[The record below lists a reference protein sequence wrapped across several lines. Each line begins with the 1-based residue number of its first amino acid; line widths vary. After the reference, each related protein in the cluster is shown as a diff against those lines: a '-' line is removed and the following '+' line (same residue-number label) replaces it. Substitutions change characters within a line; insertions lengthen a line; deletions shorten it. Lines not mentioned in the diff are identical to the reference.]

1 MKINYLN
8 KWGGFFWGPSPIAQ
22 TMRYRIFRDL
32 IVFTSAIVI
41 CCIVPWESA
50 GIKEDYY
57 LFLKKNG
64 ICSIGFV
71 RHPNPYRYDNRYQ
84 KKYIKHSVIK
94 HSDKY
99 NRIGIFCLAFQLLI
113 L

>member
-57 LFLKKNG
+57 LFLKKMA
-64 ICSIGFV
+64 FV
-71 RHPNPYRYDNRYQ
+71 LLVL
-84 KKYIKHSVIK
+84 SVIP
-94 HSDKY
+94 
-99 NRIGIFCLAFQLLI
+99 I
-113 L
+113 LTDMIIDIKKIY